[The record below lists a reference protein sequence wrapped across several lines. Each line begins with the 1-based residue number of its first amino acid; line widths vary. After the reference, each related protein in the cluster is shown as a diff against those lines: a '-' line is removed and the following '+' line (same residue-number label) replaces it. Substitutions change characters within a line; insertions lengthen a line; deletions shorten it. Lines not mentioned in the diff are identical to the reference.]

1 MVYEDA
7 QKMRAFEMEHMLRPG
22 NRRMST
28 LAAVYS
34 VDRHVTTP
42 EKIIEA
48 LFREGAPRQR
58 SDRPIPQFKHVAAFF
73 PKTHDLNGE
82 MLTTTGPLEACCWAA
97 REVTKRRGE
106 WQPLVRLIDGQQS
119 LWDAA
124 ALCHDETTDSGG
136 LPETSRQQ
144 TSCRTSDHLGET
156 VIEILDIL
164 HVSQYVWK
172 AAKAFYAHRNEQETF
187 ARERLLRI
195 LRGEIRGVVTGMRR
209 MSTMAKL
216 TADAR
221 KKIAKVCGDFERH
234 QSRMNYG
241 VYLQAGYPIATGV
254 IESTCKHLA
263 KDRVERSGM
272 RWTLEGDQAMLN
284 VRAVHQSTDWEE
296 FQKHRIQ
303 LEQESLHPHQ
313 KLLRNY
319 SVPLAG

>member
-48 LFREGAPRQR
+48 LFRDGAPRQR
-58 SDRPIPQFKHVAAFF
+58 SDRPIPRFKHVAAFF
-73 PKTHDLNGE
+73 PTTYDLNG
-82 MLTTTGPLEACCWAA
+82 
-97 REVTKRRGE
+97 K
-106 WQPLVRLIDGQQS
+106 
-119 LWDAA
+119 
-124 ALCHDETTDSGG
+124 
-136 LPETSRQQ
+136 
-144 TSCRTSDHLGET
+144 
-156 VIEILDIL
+156 IL
-164 HVSQYVWK
+164 HVSQCVWK

-209 MSTMAKL
+209 MSTMAQL

-221 KKIAKVCGDFERH
+221 KEIAKACGDFERH

-263 KDRVERSGM
+263 KDRMERSGM
-272 RWTLEGDQAMLN
+272 RWNLEGAQAMLN
-284 VRAVHQSTDWEE
+284 VRAVHQSTDWDE

-303 LEQESLHPHQ
+303 QEQESLHPHQ
-313 KLLRNY
+313 KLLLNY